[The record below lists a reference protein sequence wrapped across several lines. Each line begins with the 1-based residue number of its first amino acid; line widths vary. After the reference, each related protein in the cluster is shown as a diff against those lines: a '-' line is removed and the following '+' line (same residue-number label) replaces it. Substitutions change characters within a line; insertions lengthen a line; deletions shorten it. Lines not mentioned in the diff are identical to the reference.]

1 MSRSGAPI
9 YEHEIQRIWAE
20 QDFDSSELKTV
31 DGKKIEVFSPG
42 WWNQGQ
48 GPDFEAARLSI
59 GDDFFYGSVEV
70 HLQSSGWKAHG
81 HNRNPAYNQV
91 ILHVVLY
98 HQPRHGVF
106 NTLENQVP
114 ELELAPH
121 LKALKPQSQ
130 KQSKERL

>member
-1 MSRSGAPI
+1 MNRSGAPI

-20 QDFDSSELKTV
+20 QDFDSSGLKTV

-70 HLQSSGWKAHG
+70 HLQNGSSTGSIQPKNAFHG
-81 HNRNPAYNQV
+81 ATFVDLIVSASQTEQLWIPA
-91 ILHVVLY
+91 
-98 HQPRHGVF
+98 GD
-106 NTLENQVP
+106 
-114 ELELAPH
+114 APG
-121 LKALKPQSQ
+121 PC
-130 KQSKERL
+130 

>member
-20 QDFDSSELKTV
+20 KDFDSSGLKTV

-59 GDDFFYGSVEV
+59 GDDFFYGS
-70 HLQSSGWKAHG
+70 
-81 HNRNPAYNQV
+81 
-91 ILHVVLY
+91 
-98 HQPRHGVF
+98 
-106 NTLENQVP
+106 
-114 ELELAPH
+114 
-121 LKALKPQSQ
+121 LKSIFKVRDGRSMDITGI
-130 KQSKERL
+130 RLTTR